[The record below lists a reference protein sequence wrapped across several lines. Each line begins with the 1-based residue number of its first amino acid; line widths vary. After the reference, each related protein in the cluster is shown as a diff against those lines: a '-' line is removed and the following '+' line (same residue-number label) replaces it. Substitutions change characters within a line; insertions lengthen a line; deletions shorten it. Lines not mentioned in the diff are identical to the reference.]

1 MDRVVVLS
9 TKRGELVIVVPSTKR
24 SRAEVVYV
32 DKAEVPTAR
41 DTAAMTIA
49 ERDALSGGLGQRAQ
63 LEAAVRRHRTDQP
76 AGALRAE

>member
-9 TKRGELVIVVPSTKR
+9 RKRGELVIVMPSTNG

-32 DKAEVPTAR
+32 DKAEVPAPR
-41 DTAAMTIA
+41 DTAAVIVA

-63 LEAAVRRHRTDQP
+63 LEATVRRDRADQP
-76 AGALRAE
+76 AGTLRAE